1 MKKCQNIFI
10 KKQDINFSPKTF
22 LYILLPNLRQLDKIT
37 KTIKELNMITNS
49 KQIKE

>member
-10 KKQDINFSPKTF
+10 KKQDINFSPKVIF
-22 LYILLPNLRQLDKIT
+22 HLLPNLKRLNKIT